1 MEPTNKA
8 LKGERQI
15 RQSHWFYTT
24 AIKISTFYTLQILT
38 HTTTFLPP
46 KWYITELFRENV
58 FHNPEALLWSCD
70 LSGEQNV
77 CKNENLDDKNGKLQL
92 YSKIT
97 RTPLS
102 IEKLDTCLQQL
113 AFAER
118 EKIPAPRMFPLAD
131 CGLAL
136 FAKEAK
142 AWESQKFEGSQK
154 MHHILITQLNW
165 PQDVWSN
172 WQYQGTFSLLRVL

>member
-1 MEPTNKA
+1 MFFTT
-8 LKGERQI
+8 LK
-15 RQSHWFYTT
+15 
-24 AIKISTFYTLQILT
+24 
-38 HTTTFLPP
+38 
-46 KWYITELFRENV
+46 LFFGAV
-58 FHNPEALLWSCD
+58 T
-70 LSGEQNV
+70 SGKQDV

-102 IEKLDTCLQQL
+102 TEKLDTCLQQL

-154 MHHILITQLNW
+154 MHHILITQLN
-165 PQDVWSN
+165 
-172 WQYQGTFSLLRVL
+172 